1 MSGFESKHPV
11 KEDQLPSVLASHG
24 NDDPAAPR
32 AASAPLAPYAARAAT
47 GGKRSYRE
55 VETPGR
61 SAFGRDR
68 DRIVHSQAFR
78 RLAHKTQVFISEEG
92 DHYRTRLTH
101 TIEVAQ
107 IARSLARNL
116 CVDADLTEAL
126 ALAHDLGHT
135 PFGHTGEDAL
145 ADLMTPHGG
154 FEHNAQTLRIVT
166 HLEQRYAPFDG
177 LNLSLEAL
185 DGIVKHN
192 GPLVGPDGRVQSQKL
207 NGKLPFALTDFLSR
221 QPDMASALDLTR
233 QASLEAQLAAISD
246 DIAYNTHDIDD
257 GVRAGFFALDDL
269 RPIATL
275 GSILDEI
282 DHTHPALPAE
292 RRMGEF
298 TRRLITLLIMDV
310 EGHARTRIAELGVES
325 ANDVKRLDRPLA
337 LFSDNVA
344 ADVRLLRAFL
354 FKTMYRNADIMALR
368 TEAERVLRDLF
379 GHLTANP
386 NDLPV
391 GWKVRGEAADASL
404 LARQICDFI
413 AGMTD
418 RYALSLHGRWFDDTP
433 DLRYGAPD

>member
-1 MSGFESKHPV
+1 MPIVSVSREDGDLTASGNVPG
-11 KEDQLPSVLASHG
+11 A
-24 NDDPAAPR
+24 
-32 AASAPLAPYAARAAT
+32 LAPYAASAAM
-47 GGKRSYRE
+47 GGERLHRE

-116 CVDADLTEAL
+116 KVDADLTEAL

-145 ADLMTPHGG
+145 SELMGPFGG

-166 HLEQRYAPFDG
+166 HLEQRYAGFDG
-177 LNLSLEAL
+177 LNLSIEAL
-185 DGIVKHN
+185 DGIIKHN
-192 GPLVGPDGRVQSQKL
+192 GPLLGADGEVLSEKL
-207 NGKLPFALTDFLSR
+207 NGVLPFAVTDFLDR
-221 QPDMASALDLTR
+221 QPSARASIDLTQ

-269 RPIATL
+269 RSIATL
-275 GSILDEI
+275 GTILNQIDEA
-282 DHTHPALPAE
+282 HHGLPAE

-310 EGHARTRIAELGVES
+310 EAHARRRLTENGIETAAE
-325 ANDVKRLDRPLA
+325 VKRAGTPLA
-337 LFSDNVA
+337 LFSDEVA
-344 ADVRLLRAFL
+344 ADIWLLRAFL

-368 TEAERVLRDLF
+368 AEAERVLRDLF
-379 GHLTANP
+379 GHLTASP
-386 NDLPV
+386 DDLPD
-391 GWKVRGEAADASL
+391 GWKVANTNADKNVHT
-404 LARQICDFI
+404 RQVCDFI

-433 DLRYGAPD
+433 DLRYGAPN